1 LQNSFL
7 FMRNPFLSKER
18 RKPSITIG
26 TTIGRCSLII
36 CAVPLRTG
44 LKDFVVPCGKNYPTI
59 IKCYFNVFC
68 VIRVYVFLLMTSF
81 PFERQV
87 RSTVIAPP

>member
-1 LQNSFL
+1 MINDCKIPFF

-44 LKDFVVPCGKNYPTI
+44 LKDFVVPWKSNTQPSLSAI
-59 IKCYFNVFC
+59 LMFSSH
-68 VIRVYVFLLMTSF
+68 RVYVFLLMTSF
-81 PFERQV
+81 PLHAKFV
-87 RSTVIAPP
+87 PP